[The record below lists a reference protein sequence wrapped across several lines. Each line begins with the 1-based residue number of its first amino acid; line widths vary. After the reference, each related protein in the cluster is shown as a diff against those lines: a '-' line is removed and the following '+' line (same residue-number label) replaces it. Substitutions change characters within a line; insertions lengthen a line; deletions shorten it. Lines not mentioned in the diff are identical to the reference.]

1 MSIEFQCKQCQSLLR
16 VPAEHAGKQA
26 KCPKCEFINMIPMA
40 TPAAPLGSPHAPI
53 GSDSYTRAQNT
64 LSAAKQETS
73 NNPYQSSVATDG
85 QQINQETME
94 THRGGLIL
102 VMGIVAIIG
111 CNCFLIPGILAWVWG
126 AGDLSKMKA
135 GRMDRSGES
144 LTMVGM
150 ILGIASTALT
160 VLSVIGV
167 TVFQFLAAAL

>member
-26 KCPKCEFINMIPMA
+26 KCPKCESINMIPMA
-40 TPAAPLGSPHAPI
+40 TPGAPLGSPHAPI
-53 GSDSYTRAQNT
+53 GSDSPTRTQNT
-64 LSAAKQETS
+64 LSAAKQQTS
-73 NNPYQSSVATDG
+73 NNPYQSTVATDG
-85 QQINQETME
+85 QQTME

-102 VMGIVAIIG
+102 AMGIIAIIG

-126 AGDLSKMKA
+126 SGDLNKMKA

-150 ILGIASTALT
+150 ILGITSTALA
-160 VLSVIGV
+160 VLAIIGG
-167 TVFQFLAAAL
+167 TAFQFLAAAL